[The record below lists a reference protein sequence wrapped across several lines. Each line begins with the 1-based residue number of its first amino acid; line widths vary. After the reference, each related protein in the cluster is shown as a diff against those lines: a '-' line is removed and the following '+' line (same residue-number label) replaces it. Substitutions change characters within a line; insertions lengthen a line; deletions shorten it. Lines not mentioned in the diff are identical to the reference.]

1 MTFRFLP
8 PAAREA
14 REAAQ
19 YYEDKVPSLG
29 FDFIGEIRAA
39 IRRILAHPEA
49 WCSLD
54 GEFRRCRMA
63 RFPY

>member
-49 WCSLD
+49 
-54 GEFRRCRMA
+54 
-63 RFPY
+63 